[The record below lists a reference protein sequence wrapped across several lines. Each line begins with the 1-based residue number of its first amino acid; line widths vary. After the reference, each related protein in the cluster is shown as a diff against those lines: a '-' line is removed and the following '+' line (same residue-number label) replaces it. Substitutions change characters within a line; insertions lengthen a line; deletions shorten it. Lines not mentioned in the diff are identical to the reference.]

1 MVWLD
6 VLLKKQLSLIHRMS
20 APSKTLL
27 ADVTVVIPV
36 KNEATNLP
44 VCLARLEG
52 FGRIVVVDSG
62 SSDETCVIA
71 REAGAEVMAFHWN
84 GKFPKKR
91 NWVLR
96 TYAFTTEWVLF
107 LDADE
112 FVSETFKAELAD
124 VLQDTECVGFWLNYE
139 RWFLGKQ
146 LRHGDEFNKLAL
158 FRVGAGAYERIEENQ
173 WSALDMEIHEHPV
186 LDGKIGEMSA
196 PIEHNEYR
204 GLHHYIAKHNEY
216 ASWEAARYLQLSKRP
231 EGGDLSAEGESLGT
245 SSRSSGISNLK
256 SQVSGLKYQVSGL
269 TPRQQAKYR
278 HIAKWWAAPV
288 YFIRGYIF
296 KGGFLDGAVGFHF
309 ALGKAIYFYQIRLK
323 IKERSALESGKLETR
338 KGH

>member
-1 MVWLD
+1 MTELTQNT
-6 VLLKKQLSLIHRMS
+6 VLN
-20 APSKTLL
+20 
-27 ADVTVVIPV
+27 DVTVVIPV

-52 FGRIVVVDSG
+52 FGKVVVVDSG
-62 SSDETCVIA
+62 SSDETSSIA
-71 REAGAEVMAFHWN
+71 RDAGAEVLVFEWN
-84 GKFPKKR
+84 GQFPKKR
-91 NWVLR
+91 NWVLE
-96 TYAFTTEWVLF
+96 TYAFSTKWVLF

-112 FVSETFKAELAD
+112 FVSEAFKAELAN
-124 VLQDTECVGFWLNYE
+124 VLQGTDCVGFWLNYE
-139 RWFLGKQ
+139 RCFLGKQ

-173 WSALDMEIHEHPV
+173 WSVLDMEIHEHPV
-186 LDGKIGEMSA
+186 LQGEIGEITA

-216 ASWEAARYLQLSKRP
+216 ASWEAERYLQLIKRP
-231 EGGDLSAEGESLGT
+231 EGGGKRLEVGDLKPENGEGHSD
-245 SSRSSGISNLK
+245 SISNLM
-256 SQVSGLKYQVSGL
+256 SQPSGLPAL
-269 TPRQQAKYR
+269 TPRQQAKYK

-296 KGGFLDGAVGFHF
+296 KGGFLDGAVGLHF

-323 IKERSALESGKLETR
+323 IRERIFNGE
-338 KGH
+338 

>member
-1 MVWLD
+1 MLEST
-6 VLLKKQLSLIHRMS
+6 Q
-20 APSKTLL
+20 KTLL
-27 ADVTVVIPV
+27 NDVTVVIPV

-44 VCLARLEG
+44 VCLGRLDV
-52 FGRIVVVDSG
+52 FSKIVVVDSG
-62 SSDETCVIA
+62 SSDATCAIA
-71 REAGAEVMAFHWN
+71 REAGAEVLVFAWD

-91 NWVLR
+91 NWVLQ
-96 TYAFTTEWVLF
+96 TYKFSTKWVLF

-112 FVSETFKAELAD
+112 FVSEAFKAELAD
-124 VLQDTECVGFWLNYE
+124 VLQDTDCVGFWLNYE

-186 LDGKIGEMSA
+186 LDGAIGEISA

-216 ASWEAARYLQLSKRP
+216 ASWEASRTLCLIGKDRGVKY
-231 EGGDLSAEGESLGT
+231 ESDEW
-245 SSRSSGISNLK
+245 
-256 SQVSGLKYQVSGL
+256 QGL

-296 KGGFLDGAVGFHF
+296 KGGFLDGAAGFHF

-323 IKERSALESGKLETR
+323 LKERHSLCMSNE
-338 KGH
+338 

>member
-1 MVWLD
+1 
-6 VLLKKQLSLIHRMS
+6 MS
-20 APSKTLL
+20 AATPQTPLS
-27 ADVTVVIPV
+27 DVTVVIPV
-36 KNEATNLP
+36 KNEGTNLP
-44 VCLARLEG
+44 VCLARLAG
-52 FGRIVVVDSG
+52 FGNIVVVDSG
-62 SSDETCVIA
+62 SSDETCAIA
-71 REAGAEVMAFHWN
+71 RDAGADVLAFDWD

-91 NWVLR
+91 NWVLE
-96 TYAFTTEWVLF
+96 TYAFKTEWVLF

-112 FVSETFKAELAD
+112 FVSEAFKAELAG
-124 VLQDTECVGFWLNYE
+124 VLQDTEFVGYWLNYE

-158 FRVGAGAYERIEENQ
+158 FRVGAGAYERMEENQ

-186 LDGKIGEMSA
+186 LDGAIGEISA

-216 ASWEAARYLQLSKRP
+216 ASWEASRTLCLTGKECGVKS
-231 EGGDLSAEGESLGT
+231 ESEEW
-245 SSRSSGISNLK
+245 
-256 SQVSGLKYQVSGL
+256 QGL
-269 TPRQQAKYR
+269 TARQQAKYR

-323 IKERSALESGKLETR
+323 IKERSS
-338 KGH
+338 

>member
-1 MVWLD
+1 
-6 VLLKKQLSLIHRMS
+6 MS
-20 APSKTLL
+20 APTSHAQLTN
-27 ADVTVVIPV
+27 VTVVIPV

-44 VCLARLEG
+44 VCLGRLVG
-52 FGRIVVVDSG
+52 FGKVVVVDSG
-62 SSDETCVIA
+62 STDATCELA
-71 REAGAEVMAFHWN
+71 QDAGAEVLVFEWD

-91 NWVLR
+91 NWVLQ
-96 TYAFTTEWVLF
+96 TYTFTTEWVLF

-112 FVSETFKAELAD
+112 FVSEAFKAELAG
-124 VLQDTECVGFWLNYE
+124 VLQNTECVGFWLNYE

-186 LDGKIGEMSA
+186 LEGAIGEIRA

-216 ASWEAARYLQLSKRP
+216 ASWEAERYLQLTGQRP
-231 EGGDLSAEGESLGT
+231 EGGDLRAEDGDRDV
-245 SSRSSGISNLK
+245 RSSDGISTLK
-256 SQVSGLKYQVSGL
+256 SQVSSLHPPLSVL
-269 TPRQQAKYR
+269 TPRQQKKYR
-278 HIAKWWAAPV
+278 HLAKWWAAPV
-288 YFIRGYIF
+288 YFIRGYVL

-323 IKERSALESGKLETR
+323 IRERSA
-338 KGH
+338 

>member
-1 MVWLD
+1 MSESTLKI
-6 VLLKKQLSLIHRMS
+6 LLN
-20 APSKTLL
+20 
-27 ADVTVVIPV
+27 DVTVVIPV

-44 VCLARLEG
+44 VCLGRLDG
-52 FGRIVVVDSG
+52 FGKIVVVDSG
-62 SSDETCVIA
+62 SSDATCSIA
-71 REAGAEVMAFHWN
+71 REARAEVLVFDWN
-84 GKFPKKR
+84 GQFPKKR
-91 NWVLR
+91 NWVLQ
-96 TYAFTTEWVLF
+96 TYKFSTKWVLF

-112 FVSETFKAELAD
+112 FISEAFKAELAD
-124 VLQDTECVGFWLNYE
+124 VLQDTDCVGFWLNYE

-186 LDGKIGEMSA
+186 LEGAIGEIRA
-196 PIEHNEYR
+196 QIEHNEYR

-216 ASWEAARYLQLSKRP
+216 ASWEASRTLCLSGK
-231 EGGDLSAEGESLGT
+231 
-245 SSRSSGISNLK
+245 K
-256 SQVSGLKYQVSGL
+256 SEVKSHEWRGL

-296 KGGFLDGAVGFHF
+296 KGGFLDGAAGFHF

-323 IKERSALESGKLETR
+323 IKEKHSHYMSNE
-338 KGH
+338 